1 MRKSSRRKRSAA
13 PSEDRAPRPPSANG
27 PLVRNLLIIAALIV
41 VIALLA
47 KEYRRTLATRAI
59 ERQRQS
65 ASTATPAPAAS
76 PPAPLP
82 APAAPTPQPVTTS
95 PPAAPTP
102 PPETQALPAPPPS
115 TPAPSPP
122 PADTPSPAQSLVR
135 LRESLAAGKR
145 DEMPVGTIR
154 RGDSDFFAVTTPMTW
169 QQAHGLAEA
178 YGGHLPLAGDPATTG
193 WLAERLAEAAATDH
207 ERSALWIGARS
218 HGGKWHGIDGA
229 PLSPAPAGDGD
240 FAALGADGVLRARDA
255 NQRHTFFLQWRRDGS
270 NPASLRAVLARTK
283 ASLESGAPSY
293 PPDTVADGDR
303 RLLVVAKSV
312 NATEARELAELA
324 GGHLM
329 VPATPAE
336 ADWLAGKITTGFPQG
351 LWLGA
356 RRHDDEWNWDSG
368 EAWTFA
374 RWDPARPPGSDSALV
389 HLPGAGWRSADPAA
403 PASGFIIEW
412 SRDAASA
419 ASTPPVD
426 RTAELLEKSR
436 PPLAAAAARRD
447 AQLKANA
454 RTFAWD
460 LDVWLRTNNKG
471 EIDRW
476 RPRIEA
482 LKTRVQ
488 GNRVPTELPEHPNR
502 AMSERMLKIAR
513 DCRDKQ
519 KAIDAEFLAQAA
531 RIRDAYAARLRE
543 LAAAEDQRG
552 QPDLA
557 RRHAAAAAA
566 TADLQA
572 WLSGIGAP

>member
-13 PSEDRAPRPPSANG
+13 PSDDRAPRPPSANG

-47 KEYRRTLATRAI
+47 KEYRRTLATREL

-65 ASTATPAPAAS
+65 AVTATPVPAVA
-76 PPAPLP
+76 PPAPPP
-82 APAAPTPQPVTTS
+82 APAIPEPA
-95 PPAAPTP
+95 PAAPTP
-102 PPETQALPAPPPS
+102 PPETPAPPAPPPS
-115 TPAPSPP
+115 TPPSTTPPAP

-169 QQAHGLAEA
+169 QQARGLAEA
-178 YGGHLPLAGDPATTG
+178 YGGHLPLADDPATTG
-193 WLAERLAEAAATDH
+193 WLAERLAEAAATDP

-229 PLSPAPAGDGD
+229 PLSAAPAGDGE

-255 NQRHTFFLQWRRDGS
+255 NQRHVFFLQWRRDGS

-293 PPDTVADGDR
+293 PPDTVAEGER
-303 RLLVVAKSV
+303 RLLVVAKPV

-336 ADWLAGKITTGFPQG
+336 ADWLAGNITAGFPQG

-356 RRHDDEWNWDSG
+356 RRQDDEWNWDSG

-374 RWDPARPPGSDSALV
+374 RWDTARPPGADSALV

-403 PASGFIIEW
+403 PASGFVIEW
-412 SRDAASA
+412 SRDAVGA
-419 ASTPPVD
+419 ATAPPVD
-426 RTAELLEKSR
+426 RAADLLEKSR
-436 PPLAAAAARRD
+436 APLAAAANRRD
-447 AQLKANA
+447 AQLKSNA
-454 RTFAWD
+454 RTFVWN
-460 LDVWLRTNNKG
+460 LDTWLRTNNKG
-471 EIDRW
+471 DIDRW
-476 RPRIEA
+476 RPRVEA
-482 LKTRVQ
+482 LKSRVQ
-488 GNRVPTELPEHPNR
+488 ADRVPTELPERPNK

-531 RIRDAYAARLRE
+531 RVRDAYAARLRE
-543 LAAAEDQRG
+543 LAAAEQQRG

-557 RRHAAAAAA
+557 RRHAAAAEAA
-566 TADLQA
+566 ADLQA
-572 WLSGIGAP
+572 WLVSIGAP